1 MFKLIRKSM
10 TLFILI
16 FLMLSSVIGAGIRFV
31 FWVIAARFYSAE
43 DVGLASAI
51 VSAMRMIGMLS
62 VLGLDLAL
70 IRFIPEK
77 EKKSETVNSALV
89 ITQRNMHQKCIY

>member
-1 MFKLIRKSM
+1 
-10 TLFILI
+10 
-16 FLMLSSVIGAGIRFV
+16 MLGAGTVFV

-51 VSAMRMIGMLS
+51 VSAMSIGMLS

-70 IRFIPEK
+70 IGFMQENLLIFLNWYTIFRQVEIF
-77 EKKSETVNSALV
+77 
-89 ITQRNMHQKCIY
+89 